1 MQNTVGI
8 VSLGCAKNR
17 VDAEMMMYKLNEAG
31 FRLVQDAAMADAAI
45 INTCGFIESAKQESI
60 DEIIELGKLKRE
72 GKIKAII
79 VTGCLAERYQNEITK
94 QLYEVDA
101 AVGIGA
107 NSKIADIVLDALG
120 GNKTE
125 LFPSKLELPLE
136 GGRIQ
141 STPPYT
147 AYLKIAEGC
156 DNRCTYCA
164 IPLIRGG
171 FRSREPENVIE
182 EAKQLAEK
190 GVRELNVIAQDTTRY
205 GEDLFGKP
213 YLAKLLKELCKIEK
227 LRWIR
232 VLYCYPERVT
242 DELIDVMANEEKI
255 VKYIDLPLQHC
266 NAEILKSMNRRGS
279 RESLTALLNKI
290 RDRIPN
296 VVLRTTF
303 ISGFPGETEE
313 QFEELCEFA
322 KEIEFDRLG
331 CFPYSQEED
340 TPAAAFPNQLDGETK
355 QNRADIIM
363 EQQQLIMTRRCEKL
377 VGTTAEVLVEGF
389 DRIAECWYGRTY
401 ADAPEVD
408 GCVFFTTG
416 GKKPSIGSFVN
427 VKITDTMG
435 IDPVGEMI
443 EN

>member
-1 MQNTVGI
+1 MNYKAGI
-8 VSLGCAKNR
+8 VSLGCAKNQ
-17 VDAEMMMYKLNEAG
+17 VDAEMLLFSLKQKG
-31 FRLVQDAAMADAAI
+31 FELVDDPAKADAVI
-45 INTCGFIESAKQESI
+45 VNTCGFIESAKQESI

-242 DELIDVMANEEKI
+242 DELIEVMANEEKI

-340 TPAAAFPNQLDGETK
+340 TPAAAFPNQLDEETK

-377 VGTTAEVLVEGF
+377 VGTTVEVLVEGF
-389 DRIAECWYGRTY
+389 DRIAGCWYGRTY

>member
-1 MQNTVGI
+1 MNYKAGI
-8 VSLGCAKNR
+8 VSLGCAKNQ
-17 VDAEMMMYKLNEAG
+17 VDAEMLLFSLKQKG
-31 FRLVQDAAMADAAI
+31 FELVDDPAKADAVI
-45 INTCGFIESAKQESI
+45 VNTCGFIESAKQESI

-205 GEDLFGKP
+205 GEDLFGEP

-242 DELIDVMANEEKI
+242 DELIDIMANEEKI

-303 ISGFPGETEE
+303 IAGFPGETEE

-340 TPAAAFPNQLDGETK
+340 TPAAAFPNQLDEETK

-377 VGTTAEVLVEGF
+377 VGTTVEVLVEGF

-408 GCVFFTTG
+408 GCVFFTTN

>member
-1 MQNTVGI
+1 MNYKAGI
-8 VSLGCAKNR
+8 VSLGCAKNQ
-17 VDAEMMMYKLNEAG
+17 VDAEMLLFSLKQKG
-31 FRLVQDAAMADAAI
+31 FELVDDPAKADAVI
-45 INTCGFIESAKQESI
+45 VNTCGFIESAKQESI

-303 ISGFPGETEE
+303 IAGFPGETEE

>member
-1 MQNTVGI
+1 MNYKAGI
-8 VSLGCAKNR
+8 VSLGCAKNQ
-17 VDAEMMMYKLNEAG
+17 VDAEMLLFSLKQKG
-31 FRLVQDAAMADAAI
+31 FELVDDPAKADAVI
-45 INTCGFIESAKQESI
+45 VNTCGFIESAKQESI

-232 VLYCYPERVT
+232 MLYCYPERVT

-340 TPAAAFPNQLDGETK
+340 TPAAAFPNQLDEETK

-363 EQQQLIMTRRCEKL
+363 EQQQLIMMRRCEKL
-377 VGTTAEVLVEGF
+377 VGTTVEVLVEGF
-389 DRIAECWYGRTY
+389 DRIAGCWYGRTY

-408 GCVFFTTG
+408 GCVFFTTD

>member
-1 MQNTVGI
+1 MNYKAGI
-8 VSLGCAKNR
+8 VSLGCAKNQ
-17 VDAEMMMYKLNEAG
+17 VDAEMLLFSLKQKG
-31 FRLVQDAAMADAAI
+31 FELVDDPAKADAVI
-45 INTCGFIESAKQESI
+45 VNTCGFIESAKQESI

-279 RESLTALLNKI
+279 RESLTALLKKI

-377 VGTTAEVLVEGF
+377 VGTTVEVLVEGF

-408 GCVFFTTG
+408 GCVFFTTD